1 MAQRCIILLASLLLG
16 ISAGANSAAAEKKY
30 DPGASDTEIKIG
42 NIMPYSGPLSA
53 YALIG
58 RTEAAFFK
66 KLNDEGGINGRKIN
80 FISYDDAFSP
90 PKTVEQ
96 ARKLVESDEVLLIF
110 QSLGTP
116 TNNAIQKY
124 LDIKR
129 VPQLFVA
136 TGATKFGD
144 PKNFPWTMGWQ
155 PTYQTEGR
163 IYARYILENLPQ
175 GKIGILYQ
183 NDDSGRDYI
192 KGLKDGLGADAAK
205 RMIVAEIPY
214 DPAEPTV
221 DSQVVTLKTSGADI
235 FFDEASPKFAAQ
247 AIRKAAEIGW
257 KPTLF
262 LASISNSVGSVLKP
276 AGLENSKG
284 LLSTNYIKDPTDP
297 TWKDD
302 PAIKEWAAF
311 MDKYFPDGDKTST
324 FSVYGYATAQTM
336 VQVLKQCGDELTRE
350 NVMKQAANLRNFNS
364 DCCCRA
370 SRSIP
375 ARPTISRSSRCRC
388 RDSTASTASCSVC
401 RSLARSGR
409 SEGRPGPAAALLTE
423 RGRHVVVGVA
433 VVRLAGAARDQH
445 FRGAG
450 LRGIGVEALAVLIA
464 LALAELVGAQL
475 AVRRAVGHNRTD
487 HASRHHRSRLG
498 EPRQRVTCVRGS
510 ILYYILGARVEIVDR
525 FAWLFRGGKILSNS
539 LPISLISPGFSG
551 RAGSPCG
558 AGGCGGACCGGCCCS
573 PSEGCGG
580 AVCGQPA

>member
-1 MAQRCIILLASLLLG
+1 MTMTQRGLLLLALAALGLSASLTP
-16 ISAGANSAAAEKKY
+16 AMAEKKY
-30 DPGASDTEIKIG
+30 DPGATDTEIKVG

-66 KLNDEGGINGRKIN
+66 MINDQGGINGRKIN

-96 ARKLVESDEVLLIF
+96 ARKLVESDEVLLIY

-124 LDIKR
+124 LDTKK

-163 IYARYILENLPQ
+163 IYAKYILQNLPQ
-175 GKIGILYQ
+175 GKIGVLYQ
-183 NDDSGRDYI
+183 NDDSGRDYL
-192 KGLKDGLGADAAK
+192 KGLKDGLGEEAAK
-205 RMIVAEIPY
+205 RMIIAEVPY

-284 LLSTNYIKDPTDP
+284 ILSSNYIKDPTDP
-297 TWKDD
+297 AWKDD
-302 PAIKEWAAF
+302 PAIKEWSAF
-311 MDKYFPDGDKTST
+311 MDKYFPEGDKTST
-324 FSVYGYATAQTM
+324 FSVYGYATAQTL

-350 NVMKQAANLRNFNS
+350 NVMKQAANLRNFEVGLLLPGIRINTS
-364 DCCCRA
+364 PTDYFPIEQMQM
-370 SRSIP
+370 SRFNGEHGELFGN
-375 ARPTISRSSRCRC
+375 AIS
-388 RDSTASTASCSVC
+388 
-401 RSLARSGR
+401 
-409 SEGRPGPAAALLTE
+409 
-423 RGRHVVVGVA
+423 
-433 VVRLAGAARDQH
+433 
-445 FRGAG
+445 
-450 LRGIGVEALAVLIA
+450 
-464 LALAELVGAQL
+464 AEITQ
-475 AVRRAVGHNRTD
+475 
-487 HASRHHRSRLG
+487 
-498 EPRQRVTCVRGS
+498 
-510 ILYYILGARVEIVDR
+510 
-525 FAWLFRGGKILSNS
+525 
-539 LPISLISPGFSG
+539 
-551 RAGSPCG
+551 
-558 AGGCGGACCGGCCCS
+558 
-573 PSEGCGG
+573 
-580 AVCGQPA
+580 